1 MDRVPKSVRSRVMAS
16 VKGRGTRLEGRL
28 VALFK
33 AEGVHG
39 YRRWA
44 AMVPGRPDFVF
55 WTEKVALF
63 VDSCF
68 WHGCRRHLR
77 APSSNVEYWTDK
89 IRRNRRRDAEV
100 KRLLSEL
107 GWKVVRVW
115 EHEFESPGRIV
126 RKIRIALGQSSARQR

>member
-1 MDRVPKSVRSRVMAS
+1 MDRIPKDVRSKVMAS

-28 VALFK
+28 LALLK
-33 AEGVHG
+33 AEGIRG

-44 AMVPGRPDFVF
+44 AKLPGRPDFVF
-55 WTEKVALF
+55 WADKVALF

-77 APSSNVEYWTDK
+77 APSSNVKYWTDK

-100 KRLLSEL
+100 KRVLSEL

-115 EHEFESPGRIV
+115 EHEFAAPERIV
-126 RKIRIALGQSSARQR
+126 RKIRMALAKPVAGEP